1 MRTATFYTSLAV
13 FGITIATAAADLPQI
28 AIPTICINLALAFCT
43 LAQETKATN
52 AKQTQPSTTQKP
64 NPK

>member
-13 FGITIATAAADLPQI
+13 FGITIVTAAADLPQI

-52 AKQTQPSTTQKP
+52 AKQTQP
-64 NPK
+64 